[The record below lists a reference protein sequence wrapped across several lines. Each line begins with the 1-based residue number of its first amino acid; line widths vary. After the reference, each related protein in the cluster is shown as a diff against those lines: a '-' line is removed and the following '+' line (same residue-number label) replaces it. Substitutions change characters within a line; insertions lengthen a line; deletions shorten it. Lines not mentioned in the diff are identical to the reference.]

1 MGLSFSVIAQDK
13 TTRALVQDGLLARK
27 FLDGLFPNLL
37 FMAEAEEDQ
46 FEGNVGDSKTFTG
59 KGLLA
64 YSTAPM
70 APRTDPNPRQNTF
83 EQWSVQ
89 MQKWADSVDS
99 DMPSSTTAAASLFLS
114 NSHDI
119 GLLGGRTM
127 NAITRNVLFNAGLSG
142 HTNIGAT
149 VNSTT
154 VRVLRLNGFT
164 TARRPDL
171 AAGSAVAFA
180 PVSASNPLAIT
191 IKSGGGDLARNV
203 VGFTPDVPGDEIGP
217 GTLTLDAAAN
227 VTARD
232 AVIATD
238 RTFLVRSGGGFHVDD
253 IASNDLLKLSD
264 IRTLVGHMRDQS
276 VREYPDGGYH
286 LHLDSTGEG
295 QLQSDAE
302 WRSLLTA
309 MPNDFRFAEF
319 AIGRAAGTVAIR
331 NSQMPRSDTVIGGST
346 ASYATEQKGGQTV
359 ASDNFGGEVWSNG
372 NASTGVKVRRA
383 LVTAPGGLTRYSKK
397 RDDQITEAG
406 VTGKVGKW
414 NIDANGMSV
423 NMDNIDLVIRAPID
437 ALQEQ
442 VRTSYVYQGNWV
454 ERTDAA
460 TGDASRYKRVGVIE
474 FGEA

>member
-37 FMAEAEEDQ
+37 FLSEAEEES

-59 KGLLA
+59 KGLLP
-64 YSTAPM
+64 YSTAPL
-70 APRTDPNPRQNTF
+70 APRTDPIPKQNTY

-114 NSHDI
+114 NSHDV

-127 NAITRNVLFNAGLSG
+127 NAVTRNILFNAALSG
-142 HTNIGAT
+142 HTVVT
-149 VNSTT
+149 TTQNSTSL
-154 VRVLRLNGFT
+154 VVKRLNGFT

-180 PVSASNPLAIT
+180 PVSTSNPLKIT
-191 IKSGGGDLARNV
+191 IKTGAGDLARLV
-203 VGFTPDVPGDEIGP
+203 TGFTPDVPGDEVGP
-217 GTLTLDAAAN
+217 GTLTLSVAAD

-232 AVIATD
+232 AVIADD
-238 RTFLVRSGGGFHVDD
+238 RTFIVRSGGGYHVDD
-253 IASNDLLKLSD
+253 IASNDLLKLAD
-264 IRTLVGHMRDQS
+264 VRTMVGHLRDQS
-276 VREYPDGGYH
+276 VREYPDGGFH
-286 LHLDSTGEG
+286 LHLDSSGEG
-295 QLQSDAE
+295 QLQSDTE
-302 WRSLLTA
+302 WRTLLTA
-309 MPNDFRFAEF
+309 MPDDYRFKEF

-331 NSQMPRSDTVIGGST
+331 NSQMPRADTVIGGTT
-346 ASYATEQKGGQTV
+346 ASYATESKNGQLV
-359 ASDNFGGEVWSNG
+359 ASDNFGGEVFSNG

-397 RDDQITEAG
+397 RDDQVTEAG
-406 VTGKVGKW
+406 ITGKVGKW

-454 ERTDAA
+454 VRTDVA
-460 TGDASRYKRVGVIE
+460 TGDAARYKRLGCIE

>member
-37 FMAEAEEDQ
+37 FLSEAEEDS

-59 KGLLA
+59 KGLLP
-64 YSTAPM
+64 YSTAPI
-70 APRTDPNPRQNTF
+70 APRTDPTPKQNTY
-83 EQWSVQ
+83 EQWTVQ

-114 NSHDI
+114 NSHDV

-127 NAITRNVLFNAGLSG
+127 NMVTRNVLFNAAMAG
-142 HTNIGAT
+142 HSNCTST

-154 VRVLRLNGFT
+154 VPVARLNGFT

-180 PVSASNPLAIT
+180 PVSSSNPLKVT
-191 IKSGGGDLARNV
+191 FKTGGGDLARLV
-203 VGFTPDVPGDEIGP
+203 IGFTPDVPGDEVGP
-217 GTLTLDAAAN
+217 GSLLLSAAAN

-232 AVIATD
+232 AVIADD
-238 RTFLVRSGGGFHVDD
+238 RTYLVRSGGGFHVDD

-264 IRTLVGHMRDQS
+264 VRNMVGAMRNQNLRDW
-276 VREYPDGGYH
+276 PDGGFH
-286 LHLDSTGEG
+286 LHLDSNGES
-295 QLQSDAE
+295 QLQSDSE
-302 WRSLLTA
+302 WRTLLTA
-309 MPNDFRFAEF
+309 MPNDYRFAEF

-331 NSQMPRSDTVIGGST
+331 NSQAPRTDTVIGGST
-346 ASYATEQKGGQTV
+346 ASYATETKGGVTV
-359 ASDNFGGEVWSNG
+359 ASDNFGGELWSNG
-372 NASTGVKVRRA
+372 NASTGVQVGRA

-406 VTGKVGKW
+406 ITGKVGKW
-414 NIDANGMSV
+414 NIDANGISV

-454 ERTDAA
+454 VRTDAA
-460 TGDASRYKRVGVIE
+460 TGNAARYKRLGCLEYGIS
-474 FGEA
+474 